1 MGATAPAVDL
11 DERGDALEK
20 RGHPPE
26 ERSHALEERYHALL
40 LKAPTPICVTRGPQ
54 HRIELVNPAYQIFS
68 VGPEAVGQIFA
79 EAHAA
84 LGAGERL
91 AVMDRV
97 YRMGERSAAVEAT
110 AQVRDAAGGGERHF
124 NFLYEPL
131 RDGGGTVDGLMILA
145 VEVTAQVEGNRA
157 LEAVHRRS
165 RFLVSASAA
174 LSESLDY
181 ERTLRRV
188 AELAVP
194 DIADWC
200 TVSAID
206 ERGAVKRLAIV
217 HADPAKRD
225 LVAEYAQKFP
235 PTEHRAGQMV
245 DVLEHA
251 TAVLMARVGDD
262 DLVGAAQTED
272 HLRVLRGLGCT
283 SCIIVPMVARGEI
296 LGAISLMRAEPSR
309 PYGEADVA
317 IAEELAHRAALAV
330 DSARLYRQARR
341 REETMRFFAEAS
353 VLLSSSL
360 DFVSICERLAH
371 LVVPTFADWCGVD
384 LLQEG
389 ELRSIAITH
398 VNPAKLEAAWEMRR
412 RYPPDPAAAHGSF
425 AVLRS
430 GRGELVREIADE
442 MLVHAARDAEHLGFI
457 RELGLR
463 SFMSVPL
470 VAGGRTIGVL
480 NLVWAESGHLYRR
493 EDLEVMEELGRRAG
507 LAVENARLYD
517 EARGA
522 VKVRDEFLS
531 IASHELKTPLT
542 SLRLKVDGILRA
554 AAKPERGPLD
564 SAKLSARLAGVGK
577 QLGRLT
583 ELVDALLDV
592 SRAAA
597 GRLELTLDEVDLAVV
612 VREVAERFKDDLA
625 TAGCTLSIVL
635 PAAPGAPGQASPV
648 VGRWD
653 RLRVDEI
660 VTNFLSN
667 AIKYGAGKP
676 IEIRVAASET
686 EAVVEVEDRGIGI
699 ALHDQPRLF
708 ERFARVASPDHYG
721 GFGLGLWIVKI
732 LVEAM
737 GGRVGVRSAVGVGSV
752 FSVALPRAVA
762 R

>member
-11 DERGDALEK
+11 
-20 RGHPPE
+20 E

-68 VGPEAVGQIFA
+68 VGPEATGQLFA

-84 LGAGERL
+84 LGAGEQL
-91 AVMDRV
+91 EVMDRV
-97 YRMGERSAAVEAT
+97 YRTGERSAAVEAT
-110 AQVRDAAGGGERHF
+110 AQVRDAAGGERHF

-131 RDGGGTVDGLMILA
+131 RDGGGAVDGLMILA

-206 ERGAVKRLAIV
+206 ERGAVKRLAVV

-235 PTEHRAGQMV
+235 PTEHRAGQLV

-262 DLVGAAQTED
+262 DLVRAAQTED

-283 SCIIVPMVARGEI
+283 SCIIVPMVARGET
-296 LGAISLMRAEPSR
+296 LGAISLLRAEPSR

-371 LVVPTFADWCGVD
+371 LVVPTFADWCGVE
-384 LLQEG
+384 LLQGG

-398 VNPAKLEAAWEMRR
+398 VNPAKLETAWEMRR
-412 RYPPDPAAAHGSF
+412 RYPPDPAAAHGPF
-425 AVLRS
+425 VVLRS

-442 MLVHAARDAEHLGFI
+442 MLVHAARDSEHLGFI

-470 VAGGRTIGVL
+470 VAGGRAIGVL
-480 NLVWAESGHLYRR
+480 NLVWAESGHLYGR
-493 EDLEVMEELGRRAG
+493 EDLEIMEELGRRAG

-554 AAKPERGPLD
+554 VAKPERSPLD
-564 SAKLSARLAGVGK
+564 SAKLNARLAGVGK

-625 TAGCTLSIVL
+625 TAGCALSIVL
-635 PAAPGAPGQASPV
+635 PGVPGQASPV

-667 AIKYGAGKP
+667 AIKYGAAKP
-676 IEIRVAASET
+676 IEIRVAASEA

-699 ALHDQPRLF
+699 ALDDQPRLF

-752 FSVALPRAVA
+752 FSVALPRAGGP
-762 R
+762 